1 MLLVR
6 LYGILWANRANS
18 NNIPRDSTL
27 KRNISLIILFAFLA
41 NGLFLKPS
49 WAEGLVLPKPGTMVT
64 LSQAFAPAHLKGMVI
79 NPKDPFKFDFII
91 NRGDKELSKTLKQ
104 EEYTKLIKYFLAALA
119 VPDEQQWVN
128 LSPYEKNRI
137 IPETFG

>member
-1 MLLVR
+1 MLFGSFCGYTLSMQR
-6 LYGILWANRANS
+6 IYKNRY
-18 NNIPRDSTL
+18 
-27 KRNISLIILFAFLA
+27 LA
-41 NGLFLKPS
+41 LGLAMVFVLTCLAPVGYAQES
-49 WAEGLVLPKPGTMVT
+49 IVLPKPGTMVR
-64 LSQAFAPAHLKGMVI
+64 LSPAFASAHLKGMVI

-91 NRGDKELSKTLKQ
+91 NRGDKELSKVQKQ